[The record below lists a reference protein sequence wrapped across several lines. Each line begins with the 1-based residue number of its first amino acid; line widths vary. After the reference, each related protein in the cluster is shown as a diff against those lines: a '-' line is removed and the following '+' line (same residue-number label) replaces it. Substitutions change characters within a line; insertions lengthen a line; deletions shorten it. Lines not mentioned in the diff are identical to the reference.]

1 MARVA
6 KKRWDIFNTKF
17 ILQEKRFVWLDYDKG
32 ISIILVAYGH
42 SYFTLTDHGVNTAA
56 FPWINYIGTFLWGFR
71 MPLFFIV
78 SGTLISGS
86 LRKRGLGPYIINRTN
101 NILYPLLIWGSVGIV
116 LSFAKS
122 RDVHEVLQT
131 FGKLLISPR
140 ELGPLWYLN
149 ALFFIGVIYAFLKS
163 KVKVTPYL
171 QLGIGAVFFFIAGY
185 ITVNNINMGMLTDVL
200 EYYFFFAL
208 GDNISKLFFD
218 PEYVNRF
225 TSWKIFFPLFAAFLV
240 VQYICCQYNLN
251 GGQDGINFVQHKMP
265 WLYMIES
272 LIGCAVSISFSFLL
286 QKHRWFKFL
295 RIVGYHSL
303 FVYVMQIIT
312 MNITRE
318 ILVHAFKI
326 TYVPALFLLVWFLGM
341 FIPILIYNICLKINA
356 WWLFTFKKP
365 TQHYEFVQQAELQ

>member
-1 MARVA
+1 MSKAT
-6 KKRWDIFNTKF
+6 KKNWDIFNSKF
-17 ILQEKRFVWLDYDKG
+17 ILQEKRFIWLDYDKG

-56 FPWINYIGTFLWGFR
+56 FPLINYIGTFLWGFR

-78 SGTLISGS
+78 SGTLLSNS
-86 LRKRGLGPYIINRTN
+86 LRKRGLGAYLINRSN
-101 NILYPLLIWGSVGIV
+101 NILYPLLIWGTVGIA
-116 LSFAKS
+116 LSFVKS
-122 RDVHEVLQT
+122 RDVHEAVQT
-131 FGKLLISPR
+131 FVKLFISPR

-149 ALFFIGVIYAFLKS
+149 ALFFIGAIYSLLKAKAKINS
-163 KVKVTPYL
+163 YL
-171 QLGIGAVFFFIAGY
+171 QLAIGAVFFIIAGY

-218 PEYVNRF
+218 PEYVKRL
-225 TSWKIFFPLFAAFLV
+225 TSWKIFFPLFAVFLL
-240 VQYICCQYNLN
+240 VQYLCCQYNLN
-251 GGQDGINFVQHKMP
+251 GGDDGINFVQHKMP

-286 QKHRWFKFL
+286 QKYRWFKFL

-303 FVYVMQIIT
+303 FIYVMQIIT
-312 MNITRE
+312 MNAVRA
-318 ILVHAFKI
+318 ILVNALHI
-326 TYVPALFLLVWFLGM
+326 TYVPALFMAVWFLGV
-341 FIPILIYNICLKINA
+341 FIPILVYNICLKINA

-365 TQHYEFVQQAELQ
+365 RQHYEFVQQAELQ